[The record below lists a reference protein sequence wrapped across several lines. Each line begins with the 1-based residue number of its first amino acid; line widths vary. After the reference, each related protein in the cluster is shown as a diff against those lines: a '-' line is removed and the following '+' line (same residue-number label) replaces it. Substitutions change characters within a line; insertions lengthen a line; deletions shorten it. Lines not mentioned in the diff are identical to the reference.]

1 MYASDFEIAFRITF
15 ARVSG
20 IVMIQ
25 DVYVIP
31 VGKYKSHEEYCEYQS
46 KIYFELCGNSKHFSL
61 HLIVRTTENNA
72 SIKFALLFAA
82 FKPNKN

>member
-1 MYASDFEIAFRITF
+1 MYASDFEIAFGITF

-31 VGKYKSHEEYCEYQS
+31 VGKYKSYEECCEYQS
-46 KIYFELCGNSKHFSL
+46 KNY
-61 HLIVRTTENNA
+61 
-72 SIKFALLFAA
+72 
-82 FKPNKN
+82 